1 MKLATAAD
9 ADEALRMLLRSTVT
23 EESILA
29 ARDAEIANIQT
40 RYSFDLAETAREIA
54 AAERALEEYYTEHPP
69 EGQKSLQ
76 FAHGLI
82 GMRAPSN
89 PALVPLDGKWTWK
102 KIEGKLKRLW
112 KSKYFHAPKP
122 PGIDKVKIKRE
133 LSAEQLAAA
142 GLKLDATESFYVEL
156 NRLDLAEKKA
166 A

>member
-1 MKLATAAD
+1 MKLSTAAD

-40 RYSFDLAETAREIA
+40 RYSFDLAETAGEISM
-54 AAERALEEYYTEHPP
+54 AEKALEEYYVEHPP
-69 EGQKSLQ
+69 AGQKSMQ

-89 PALVPLDGKWTWK
+89 PALVPLDEKWTWK
-102 KIEGKLKRLW
+102 KIEAKLKRLW
-112 KSKYFHAPKP
+112 KTKYFHRPKP
-122 PGIDKVKIKRE
+122 PGIDKVKVKRE

-142 GLKLDATESFYVEL
+142 GLKLDATESFYIEL
-156 NRLDLAEKKA
+156 NRLATVDKKA